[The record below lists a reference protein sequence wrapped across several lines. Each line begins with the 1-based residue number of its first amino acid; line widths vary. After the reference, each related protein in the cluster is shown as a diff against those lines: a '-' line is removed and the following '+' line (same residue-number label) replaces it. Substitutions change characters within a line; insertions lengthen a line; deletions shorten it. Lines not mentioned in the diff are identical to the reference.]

1 MAWVFAICFR
11 ASTSAS
17 MFNQKKI
24 YDFLSFSTHFTEYF
38 GPDFM
43 RILWF
48 VEQIDESLW
57 AHIYRHTTINLI
69 QLREIV
75 KTRWEIQSETFHWR
89 HSQHQMQDSNNE
101 AAATKRMTIDEE
113 NGPPTSDTIHWLLPR
128 KFYMTQR
135 NRVQCTIWW
144 EREHRLA
151 AIG

>member
-1 MAWVFAICFR
+1 MARVFAICFR

-24 YDFLSFSTHFTEYF
+24 YDFLSLSTHFTEYF

-43 RILWF
+43 RVIMICRANRW
-48 VEQIDESLW
+48 VSLDSYLS
-57 AHIYRHTTINLI
+57 AHNNKFNSIERNC
-69 QLREIV
+69 